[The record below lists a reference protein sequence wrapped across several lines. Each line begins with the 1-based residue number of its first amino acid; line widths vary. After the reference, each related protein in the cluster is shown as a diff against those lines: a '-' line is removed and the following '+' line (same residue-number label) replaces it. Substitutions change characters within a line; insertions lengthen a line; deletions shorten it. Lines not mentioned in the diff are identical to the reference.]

1 MAGKVSGRRRQRPLD
16 QLDAHLRDALTV
28 DRQRL
33 RALGTVAL
41 RQLRRDGRGIGK
53 AQLHHVRRTVAQQRR
68 QMVGG
73 GVALGLAVLRHDV
86 ADVDLLRVGRGDG
99 LRHAVH

>member
-1 MAGKVSGRRRQRPLD
+1 MYRAGAVDVQNSTRQRVGIVAGKIAGRRRQRPLD

-53 AQLHHVRRTVAQQRR
+53 AQLHHIRRTVAQQRR
-68 QMVGG
+68 QMS
-73 GVALGLAVLRHDV
+73 AAV
-86 ADVDLLRVGRGDG
+86 
-99 LRHAVH
+99 